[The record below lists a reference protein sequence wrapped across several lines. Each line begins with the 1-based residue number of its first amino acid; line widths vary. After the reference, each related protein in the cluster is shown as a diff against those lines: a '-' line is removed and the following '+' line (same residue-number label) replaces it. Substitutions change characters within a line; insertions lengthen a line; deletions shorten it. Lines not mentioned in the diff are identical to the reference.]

1 MNNLTQQFILEQGNT
16 FAEAINDGILEQCN
30 QFMIS
35 FLNLP
40 TTYVD
45 GNGDTYPTGFNQ
57 SYAWT
62 LDAGY
67 ILQTNS
73 SIDNGTI
80 VHEMSIYKKTL
91 SKYFKIKTTY
101 STNCEPCEA
110 PVVRPQP
117 QNTVAV
123 PLETQIET
131 PSVEEVQDIS
141 AVQEVESAVKSSE
154 GNTEIGLADEIF
166 DTPLTSPT
174 DSLASGDVTPETT
187 TEASSN

>member
-1 MNNLTQQFILEQGNT
+1 MRSSQLVSETRSRSPNFFNNILMNNLTQQFILEQGNT

-123 PLETQIET
+123 PL
-131 PSVEEVQDIS
+131 
-141 AVQEVESAVKSSE
+141 
-154 GNTEIGLADEIF
+154 
-166 DTPLTSPT
+166 DTPPTSPT
-174 DSLASGDVTPETT
+174 ESFAGGDGTPKTT